1 MDIESGFYT
10 LNLDIMDWI
19 GVRAPPKGW
28 CNIPPGRG
36 QLGLRGVPKKNFL
49 PRCRWAIT
57 LICPETEAQHAHRGL
72 SCNIFSYIMSR
83 GGWRQGPQ
91 WSYSVAPS
99 NPLSL
104 RHNWVMTAT
113 WNITTVKHF
122 FFFKWITSQQWHKKD
137 FPVAW
142 PPTRRRAPKHI
153 MWLASASD
161 KHLYLFFYL
170 VIFRDDVITLF
181 FCPQSSDFKE
191 SANSETQS
199 DILALKTK
207 KNYIKILF

>member
-1 MDIESGFYT
+1 MHIESGFYT

-28 CNIPPGRG
+28 CNSPPGRG
-36 QLGLRGVPKKNFL
+36 QLGLRGVPKNNFL

-72 SCNIFSYIMSR
+72 SCNIFSYTMSR

-91 WSYSVAPS
+91 WSYPVAPS

-122 FFFKWITSQQWHKKD
+122 FFF
-137 FPVAW
+137 
-142 PPTRRRAPKHI
+142 
-153 MWLASASD
+153 LN
-161 KHLYLFFYL
+161 
-170 VIFRDDVITLF
+170 
-181 FCPQSSDFKE
+181 E
-191 SANSETQS
+191 SHHNS
-199 DILALKTK
+199 DIRRIFLLLDLRPPQTHHVARHCKWQTPLL
-207 KNYIKILF
+207 IFLFSYFHGWCDHIVFLPPVIRL